1 MADDDFYNI
10 LLFLICV
17 SIPVM
22 ALMDELHSCIFM
34 SLVISFL
41 IHLYFSNW
49 ITFALFS
56 ISSVVSFFMTLIQLV
71 SSFNLIDMFDRNDG
85 ENNNNNPSKGSVDSL
100 FKFIDNSEEIL
111 QKKLRV
117 FFEKAE
123 KKWKPSFRNHL
134 GCKAFDRCYDQ
145 NFTSHKNIFKKKYY
159 NRSSFALAQNLI
171 LMNKWNQV
179 ETTTNYSLKLFT
191 KNYDSGDLYDIRLVN
206 QKLSKSVLKMKNH
219 NGRVYK
225 FVKQEGKPSCFYN
238 GM

>member
-111 QKKLRV
+111 QKK
-117 FFEKAE
+117 
-123 KKWKPSFRNHL
+123 
-134 GCKAFDRCYDQ
+134 C
-145 NFTSHKNIFKKKYY
+145 
-159 NRSSFALAQNLI
+159 
-171 LMNKWNQV
+171 
-179 ETTTNYSLKLFT
+179 NYHD
-191 KNYDSGDLYDIRLVN
+191 N
-206 QKLSKSVLKMKNH
+206 
-219 NGRVYK
+219 
-225 FVKQEGKPSCFYN
+225 
-238 GM
+238 